1 MGSVPLKHK
10 LKRSIVNIIRL
21 NFLQVCPSISPFVF
35 VVLFTPSFHVLSGYF
50 YVSLS
55 LVAVPTI

>member
-1 MGSVPLKHK
+1 MGNVPLKQK
-10 LKRSIVNIIRL
+10 LKRSIVIRL
-21 NFLQVCPSISPFVF
+21 SLLQVCPSVSPFVYA
-35 VVLFTPSFHVLSGYF
+35 VLFTPSFHVLSGYF